1 MRIYRDMTQLSM
13 LGNILISDIFKDLN
27 MKHKAS
33 YHPDEKDEYEVH
45 RYHNGDILLGVYY
58 KGKED
63 TDSKE
68 RILSKSVY
76 FGKTNNGTYLVHFF
90 DTSVLGGLVDW
101 RSSNILLECYIH
113 RTEIIDDL
121 KEVGKNE

>member
-13 LGNILISDIFKDLN
+13 LGNILMSDILKELN

-33 YHPDEKDEYEVH
+33 YNPGEEDEYKVH
-45 RYHNGDILLGVYY
+45 RYHDGDILLGVYF
-58 KGKED
+58 KVKED
-63 TDSKE
+63 KESKE

-76 FGKTNNGTYLVHFF
+76 FGKTKNGTYLVHFF
-90 DTSVLGGLVDW
+90 DPSVLGGLVDW
-101 RSSNILLECYIH
+101 RSSNILLECYVH

-121 KEVGKNE
+121 KEV

>member
-1 MRIYRDMTQLSM
+1 MTQLSM
-13 LGNILISDIFKDLN
+13 LGNILMSDILKELN

-33 YHPDEKDEYEVH
+33 YNPGEESEYKVY
-45 RYHNGDILLGVYY
+45 RYHDGDILLGVFF

-63 TDSKE
+63 KESRE

-76 FGKTNNGTYLVHFF
+76 FGKTKNGTYLVHFF
-90 DTSVLGGLVDW
+90 DPSVLGGLVDW
-101 RSSNILLECYIH
+101 RSSNILLDCYVR

-121 KEVGKNE
+121 KEVQK